1 MTGGGEA
8 VKGFLLKADNKNQ
21 NCIEGGQNTGPKMP
35 VLGGGV
41 NNTPKRKNISS
52 ELGNHD
58 FYPVIKLK
66 KPHFEADTVSS
77 ESPPKRIKHSNCSTG
92 TRTFTEI

>member
-1 MTGGGEA
+1 MH
-8 VKGFLLKADNKNQ
+8 F
-21 NCIEGGQNTGPKMP
+21 TGPKMP

-58 FYPVIKLK
+58 LYPVIKPN
-66 KPHFEADTVSS
+66 KPHFEADTVAS
-77 ESPPKRIKHSNCSTG
+77 ESPSKRIRHSNCSTG